1 MDKGKIMKL
10 WLLRNNT
17 VRGYDTYD
25 SCVVAAETEQEAI
38 MIIPNDT
45 SYSDSSTQWRNS
57 SWCKQP
63 EDVIVEYLGT
73 TDRDISGVVIA
84 SFNAG

>member
-1 MDKGKIMKL
+1 MKL
-10 WLLRNNT
+10 WILLNNT

-25 SCVVAAETEQEAI
+25 SCVVAAETEQEAR
-38 MIIPNDT
+38 MISPNGNDLFGK
-45 SYSDSSTQWRNS
+45 DQWRNS
-57 SWCKQP
+57 TWCKAP

-73 TDRDISGVVIA
+73 TDRKISGVILA

>member
-1 MDKGKIMKL
+1 MKL
-10 WLLRNNT
+10 WILRNET

-25 SCVVAAETEQEAI
+25 SCIVAAETEQEARLI
-38 MIIPNDT
+38 HPNEFC
-45 SYSDSSTQWRNS
+45 SFEPKDSWRNS

-73 TDRDISGVVIA
+73 TDRKISGLVLA